1 VQVPATSLML
11 DDGTI
16 EPRLRLIRPT
26 EASTV
31 PAKMM
36 EDTHWLEADRAA
48 FAAAWT
54 AELAEVPEFSEAT
67 LHIVAGL
74 LLPIWK
80 QLPQDET
87 RVYRLQTDDGQRII
101 GRRVSPAWVATTL
114 AADAPKLTAA
124 QVHALVLEGKTV
136 VRLAEGMEL
145 HRSRVMGVN
154 RIELSGFTEAQK
166 DRLKADGFFSEI
178 ISWKLRLFCPTDSGG
193 IASAGSSACTLSCDG
208 TTCTQR
214 LLSVCH
220 VFRDRRC
227 DPRSGGK
234 CRKRVSRLPSRR
246 TAGRVLLDRGR
257 SAEQP
262 RPVALR
268 AADRAHVG
276 PGAAGKF
283 TDGATGEHGDL
294 LDIIRE
300 RTGISRFPD
309 LLAEARAHLGRP
321 QPVLPD
327 ANSPKPKS
335 PGGTPAAAA
344 RLFAASVP
352 VAGTLADT
360 YLRDPGASPKGP
372 MSALRFHPKCWH
384 RDEGQTRSLPRPALI
399 AAVTDGAGALQG
411 VHRTWLAPDGQGKR
425 RSRRSGV
432 PWVTSSAMPS
442 G

>member
-1 VQVPATSLML
+1 LVNSRSGRAAVQVPSTSLML

-26 EASTV
+26 EAHTFPV
-31 PAKMM
+31 KMM

-114 AADAPKLTAA
+114 ADDAPKLSAA

-193 IASAGSSACTLSCDG
+193 VKVLGSPACTFPHPG
-208 TTCTQR
+208 PTCTQR
-214 LLSVCH
+214 LLIVCAMSLETEDLLRDLSQNAESVCRH
-220 VFRDRRC
+220 Y
-227 DPRSGGK
+227 
-234 CRKRVSRLPSRR
+234 LP
-246 TAGRVLLDRGR
+246 AGRREGSYWMVGDLQNNPGR
-257 SAEQP
+257 SLFVRLTGP
-262 RPVALR
+262 TS
-268 AADRAHVG
+268 G
-276 PGAAGKF
+276 PGARGKW
-283 TDGATGEHGDL
+283 TDSATSEFGDL

-300 RTGISRFPD
+300 RTGITRFPD
-309 LLAEARAHLGRP
+309 LLAEARVHLGRP

-327 ANSPKPKS
+327 ANSPRSRKS
-335 PGGTPAAAA
+335 PSGTPAAAA
-344 RLFAASVP
+344 RLFAASLP
-352 VAGTLADT
+352 LAGSLAET
-360 YLRDPGASPKGP
+360 YLRIPGH
-372 MSALRFHPKCWH
+372 HPNGAECN
-384 RDEGQTRSLPRPALI
+384 PALPPE
-399 AAVTDGAGALQG
+399 V
-411 VHRTWLAPDGQGKR
+411 LA
-425 RSRRSGV
+425 SG
-432 PWVTSSAMPS
+432 
-442 G
+442 